1 MIAPVMPR
9 RDLTATQAN
18 ATGRPLHRG
27 AVRER
32 TDENKVVLIGGLQ
45 TTRCL
50 LGVTDHARKLLKAL
64 VGAAGFEPAAPCSQ
78 SRCATRLRHAPT
90 PGWFRSLSHRTGLR
104 PE

>member
-1 MIAPVMPR
+1 MPR
-9 RDLTATQAN
+9 RDLTAAQAN
-18 ATGRPLHRG
+18 ATGRPLHHG
-27 AVRER
+27 AAHER
-32 TDENKVVLIGGLQ
+32 MYENNVVLIGGLQ
-45 TTRCL
+45 TMRCL
-50 LGVTDHARKLLKAL
+50 PGVTDRARKLLNAL